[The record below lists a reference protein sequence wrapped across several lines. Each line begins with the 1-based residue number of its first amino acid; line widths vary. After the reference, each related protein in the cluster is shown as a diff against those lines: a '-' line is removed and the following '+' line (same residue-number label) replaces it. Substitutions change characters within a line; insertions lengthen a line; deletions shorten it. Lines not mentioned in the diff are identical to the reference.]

1 MSKIGFI
8 GAGNMAEALIRGLIK
23 SGIYTKKNIL
33 ISDVSKSRE
42 SYVSKSYGVSKC
54 KDNITLAAQSDITVL
69 SVKPGTVG
77 LVVKEIERV
86 ISPNKILVSIAA
98 GISTSSIKNALGKNI
113 KIVRVMPNTPAL
125 VLEGASAIYFHGKL
139 SKSDKRKVFKI
150 FEAVGKA
157 YEVEKESQMDGI
169 TALSGSGPAYVSLFI
184 EAMADAGVK
193 TGLSRQ
199 LALSLASQTVLGTA
213 KMIIDEN
220 IHPAVLKDKV
230 SSPAGTTI
238 EGLNQL
244 ELNGFRGTVIS
255 AVEAAAERSRELS
268 QEVV

>member
-1 MSKIGFI
+1 MNKIGFI

-23 SGIYTKKNIL
+23 SGLYSRKDIIISDISKQRESL
-33 ISDVSKSRE
+33 ISKNYAVT
-42 SYVSKSYGVSKC
+42 KC
-54 KDNITLAAQSDITVL
+54 KNNSELAKKSDIIVL
-69 SVKPGTVG
+69 SVKPNNIGPVI
-77 LVVKEIERV
+77 KEI
-86 ISPNKILVSIAA
+86 SPVLSANNILISIAA
-98 GISTSSIKNALGKNI
+98 GIPTSSIKKTLQINAKV
-113 KIVRVMPNTPAL
+113 VRVMPNTPAL
-125 VLEGASAIYFHGKL
+125 VLEGASAIYFP
-139 SKSDKRKVFKI
+139 DKMTASNKKRVTKI
-150 FEAVGKA
+150 FDSIGKT
-157 YEVEKESQMDGI
+157 YEVDRESLMDGI
-169 TALSGSGPAYVSLFI
+169 TALSGSGPAFVSLFI

-213 KMIIDEN
+213 KLIIEEN

-268 QEVV
+268 QEVL